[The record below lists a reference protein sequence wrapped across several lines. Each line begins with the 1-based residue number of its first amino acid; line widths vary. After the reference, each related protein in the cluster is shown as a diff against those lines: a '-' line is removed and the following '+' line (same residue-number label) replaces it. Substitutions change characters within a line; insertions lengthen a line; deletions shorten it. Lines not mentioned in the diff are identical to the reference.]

1 MSESNWPA
9 APFEIERL
17 DKMPVAEQAV
27 ATIAHGAGFDGG
39 DGTRSEL
46 MYGLTVDKSDP
57 ASIGDAVFQLLIR
70 GENDIRVIARTL
82 DVPAIQVRALV
93 AQAKMKFAE
102 AALEVK
108 QDPGARRMALSYR
121 AQEIGRIAFADAMV
135 AIGNTKTALLK
146 LALSA
151 IETQAKLEGLDT
163 QKVEVTEHKIDE
175 KRGTITV
182 TQRIQEDLSRFGI
195 NEDEAVNIGRVAV
208 QQISMRLAQN
218 LKSNEDVI
226 DVEPEPDQ

>member
-1 MSESNWPA
+1 
-9 APFEIERL
+9 
-17 DKMPVAEQAV
+17 
-27 ATIAHGAGFDGG
+27 
-39 DGTRSEL
+39 
-46 MYGLTVDKSDP
+46 
-57 ASIGDAVFQLLIR
+57 
-70 GENDIRVIARTL
+70 
-82 DVPAIQVRALV
+82 VPAIQVRALV

-135 AIGNTKTALLK
+135 AIGNTKVNLLK